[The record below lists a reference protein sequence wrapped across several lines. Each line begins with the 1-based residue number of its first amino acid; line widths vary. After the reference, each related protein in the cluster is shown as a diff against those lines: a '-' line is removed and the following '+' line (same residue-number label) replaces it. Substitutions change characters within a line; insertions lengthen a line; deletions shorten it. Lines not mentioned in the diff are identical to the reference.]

1 MRKRI
6 EVELIHQYRIH
17 LNLPKGITRLVI
29 PADSVEA
36 VCETLRAA
44 ADRLNDGGV
53 GSAPVE
59 APEAS
64 WRVRGIAGA
73 VACRYTRRGA
83 AQAVGPTWMER
94 FAPL

>member
-44 ADRLNDGGV
+44 ADRLEDADAV
-53 GSAPVE
+53 
-59 APEAS
+59 
-64 WRVRGIAGA
+64 RVRGEDRGSVPEPGASPAPSKDEVAG
-73 VACRYTRRGA
+73 GD
-83 AQAVGPTWMER
+83 
-94 FAPL
+94 